1 MAAVDLL
8 NHVKCGAW
16 GETEDAHGIAHDARA
31 GKMPDHQQHQETED
45 ETRRQS
51 KESLKS
57 KWNARTHE
65 PTSIGW
71 SSTRSRLERRNRNC
85 SRHGRWRITIGGV
98 DHDADDDNDD
108 DVDHDADDDNDDD
121 DQENE

>member
-1 MAAVDLL
+1 MVATHVKVSNICCVDCRVRRMAAVDLL

-45 ETRRQS
+45 ETRQQS

-57 KWNARTHE
+57 K
-65 PTSIGW
+65 
-71 SSTRSRLERRNRNC
+71 
-85 SRHGRWRITIGGV
+85 
-98 DHDADDDNDD
+98 
-108 DVDHDADDDNDDD
+108 
-121 DQENE
+121 

>member
-1 MAAVDLL
+1 MTHVTKSNMCHVDCRARRIAVDLL

-57 KWNARTHE
+57 K
-65 PTSIGW
+65 
-71 SSTRSRLERRNRNC
+71 
-85 SRHGRWRITIGGV
+85 
-98 DHDADDDNDD
+98 
-108 DVDHDADDDNDDD
+108 
-121 DQENE
+121 